1 MLVIEAV
8 CGLEES
14 GTGRENDGTASK
26 KVCLFGAGRG
36 NGWMV
41 GRCGG
46 LVWQVAFYWNCNNK
60 QLWTEHLYYNLQN
73 HKRTVFTE
81 RASSSTFT
89 VRFMIHFGL

>member
-14 GTGRENDGTASK
+14 GTGRENGGTASK

-41 GRCGG
+41 GRCN
-46 LVWQVAFYWNCNNK
+46 VVAWCGKWRFTGIVISNCG
-60 QLWTEHLYYNLQN
+60 Q
-73 HKRTVFTE
+73 
-81 RASSSTFT
+81 STCITIYKIINVLFLPN
-89 VRFMIHFGL
+89 VPHHQPLPFVS